1 MLAYL
6 WLIPLLPLVGAIV
19 NVAVGYKLGR
29 RFVNVVAP
37 AMVGLSFV
45 AAAGAVWG
53 LAQLAPNARLVEQ
66 TLYRWAAVGDLRV
79 DIALRLDAL
88 SAVMILVVTG
98 VGFLIHVYSAEYM
111 GEDEG
116 YARYFAFL
124 NFFVFAM
131 LLLVLA
137 NNFLL
142 LYLAWELV
150 GVSSYLL
157 IGFWFHRPTAAA
169 AAKKAFIVNRIG
181 DVLFLIG
188 ILTLFAQFGTLDY
201 ATIFLR
207 AGSVLT
213 NLWATIIPLL
223 LLGGAIAKSAQ
234 LPLYVWLPD
243 AMEGPTPVSALIH
256 AATMVTAGEYLIARA
271 SPLFALSP
279 LALSVVAVIGTTS
292 AVFAA
297 TIALV
302 QTDMKRVMA
311 YSTISQL
318 GYMFLG
324 LGVGAYAAGIFH
336 LVTHAFFK
344 ALLFLSAGSVMH
356 ALAGETD
363 MRKMGGL
370 ASRLRVTALVMTVGA
385 LALGGI
391 PPFAG
396 FFSKDAIVAATM
408 IRSPILGALA
418 LATGFITALYAFRMV
433 FLIFAG
439 QARGEAHVVAHAHEP
454 SWVMKTPLLA
464 LALLATIAGLVLGL
478 PFGNGIIENFLKPVF
493 EANAPLE
500 TNDSSELLIS
510 AVAAVISILGV
521 IVAWLFYAKRVWV
534 TDGVRAGF
542 AWLHRLVTRQYFIP
556 DFYRAAFVQPFLW
569 IANVLWQRVDVNVI
583 DGAANG
589 VGVMMQR
596 GSKFVSRMQSGVARQ
611 YALWMLIGVVLIL
624 AFLLFVR

>member
-6 WLIPLLPLVGAIV
+6 WLIPLSPLVGALV
-19 NVAVGYKLGR
+19 NAALGYKLGR
-29 RFVNVVAP
+29 RFVNLVAP

-45 AAAGAVWG
+45 AAVGAVWN
-53 LAQLAPNARLVEQ
+53 LAQLAPDTRVVEQ
-66 TLYRWAAVGDLRV
+66 LLYRWAAVGDWQV
-79 DIALRLDAL
+79 NIVLRLDAL

-111 GEDEG
+111 GEDES
-116 YARYFAFL
+116 YARYFTYL
-124 NFFVFAM
+124 NLFVFAM
-131 LLLVLA
+131 LMLVLA

-142 LYLAWELV
+142 LYLGWELV
-150 GVSSYLL
+150 GLASYLL
-157 IGFWFHRPTAAA
+157 IGFWFHRPAAAA

-188 ILTLFAQFGTLDY
+188 ILTLLALFGTLDY
-201 ATIFLR
+201 AQVFPR
-207 AGSVLT
+207 AQSALT
-213 NLWATIIPLL
+213 DPLVTVIPLL
-223 LLGGAIAKSAQ
+223 LLGSAIAKSAQ

-256 AATMVTAGEYLIARA
+256 AATMVTAGVYLVARA

-279 LALSVVAVIGTTS
+279 FALSVVAIVGTVS

-324 LGVGAYAAGIFH
+324 LGVGAYAAGVFH
-336 LVTHAFFK
+336 LVIHALFK

-363 MRKMGGL
+363 LRKMGGL
-370 ASRLRVTALVMTVGA
+370 ASRLRVTALVMTIGA

-396 FFSKDAIVAATM
+396 FFSKDAIVAAALA
-408 IRSPILGALA
+408 RSPMLGALA
-418 LATGFITALYAFRMV
+418 LVTGFVTALYAFRMV

-439 QARGEAHVVAHAHEP
+439 APRGDAPVVAHAHEP

-464 LALLATIAGLVLGL
+464 LALLATMAGLALGL
-478 PFGNGIIENFLKPVF
+478 PFGNGIVENFLKPVF
-493 EANAPLE
+493 ELSAPQE
-500 TNDSSELLIS
+500 TGGESVIVS
-510 AVAAVISILGV
+510 ALAAVIGVLGV
-521 IVAWLFYAKRVWV
+521 IVAWLYYARRAWSA
-534 TDGVRAGF
+534 DAVRAAF
-542 AWLHRLVTRQYFIP
+542 AGLHELVARQYFVP
-556 DFYRAAFVQPFLW
+556 EVYRAVFVEGYLRL
-569 IANVLWQRVDVNVI
+569 ANGLQRVDVGII
-583 DGAANG
+583 DGAVNG
-589 VGVMMQR
+589 VAAVMAR
-596 GSKFVSRMQSGVARQ
+596 GHTILSRTQTGMVRQ
-611 YALWMLIGVVLIL
+611 YALGMLIGTVVLL
-624 AFLLFVR
+624 AFLLLVR

>member
-6 WLIPLLPLVGAIV
+6 WPIPFLPLIGAAFIA
-19 NVAVGYKLGR
+19 AVGYRFGR
-29 RFVNVVAP
+29 RFVNVAAP
-37 AMVGLSFV
+37 AAVGLSFL
-45 AAAGAVWG
+45 AAVSAVWSLG
-53 LAQLAPNARLVEQ
+53 QIAPETRVLEQ
-66 TLYRWAAVGDLRV
+66 VLYRWAAVGDLQV
-79 DIALRLDAL
+79 NIAFRLDAL

-98 VGFLIHVYSAEYM
+98 VGFLIHVYSSEYM
-111 GEDEG
+111 GEDPS
-116 YARYFAFL
+116 YARYFTYL

-137 NNFLL
+137 SNFLL
-142 LYLAWELV
+142 LYLGWELV
-150 GVSSYLL
+150 GLASYLL
-157 IGFWFHRPTAAA
+157 IGIWFQRPAAAA

-201 ATIFLR
+201 APDFGR
-207 AGSVLT
+207 ASSVLT
-213 NLWATIIPLL
+213 DSMATVVTLL

-256 AATMVTAGEYLIARA
+256 AATMVTAGVYLVARA

-279 LALSVVAVIGTTS
+279 FALSVVAVLGTAS

-297 TIALV
+297 TMALV

-311 YSTISQL
+311 FSTISQL

-324 LGVGAYAAGIFH
+324 LGVGAYTAAIFH

-356 ALAGETD
+356 ALGGETD

-396 FFSKDAIVAATM
+396 FFSKDAIVAAALA
-408 IRSPILGALA
+408 RSPLLGALA

-433 FLIFAG
+433 FLIFACPS
-439 QARGEAHVVAHAHEP
+439 RGEPRIVSHAHEP
-454 SWVMKTPLLA
+454 SWVMRAPLLT
-464 LALLATIAGLVLGL
+464 LALLATIAGLALGL
-478 PFGNGIIENFLKPVF
+478 PFGHGLIETFLKPVF
-493 EANAPLE
+493 ESSAPLE
-500 TNDSSELLIS
+500 TDGGSELFIS
-510 AVAAVISILGV
+510 VLAAVIGVLGV
-521 IVAWLFYAKRVWV
+521 IVAWLFYARRAWSA
-534 TDGVRAGF
+534 DAVRAAL
-542 AWLHRLVTRQYFIP
+542 AWLHGLFERQYLVP
-556 DFYRAAFVQPFLW
+556 ELYRAVFVEGYLRL
-569 IANVLWQRVDVNVI
+569 ANSLQRVDVQVI
-583 DGAANG
+583 DGTVNG
-589 VGVMMQR
+589 VGAAMAQGHR
-596 GSKFVSRMQSGVARQ
+596 ILSRTQTGMVRQ
-611 YALWMLIGVVLIL
+611 YALGILIGVVTIL
-624 AFLLFVR
+624 AFLLIVR